1 MTNNT
6 VKIAIVYHSGYGHTK
21 VQAEAVRDGVDQTE
35 NARSDFVSVDELTG
49 NLDRLTDA
57 DAIIFGSP
65 TYMGGVS
72 AQFKAF
78 MDESSELWMKQGW
91 KNKIAA
97 GFTNSSSRNGDKQN
111 TLIDMSV
118 YAAQHGMI
126 WVGLGLPPGNN
137 SSTGSEE
144 DINRL
149 GASLGAM
156 AQSDA
161 DAGPDVSPT
170 HSDKETAKLFGARV
184 AEVTKR
190 LAA

>member
-1 MTNNT
+1 MTQDT

-21 VQAEAVRDGVDQTE
+21 VQAEAVREGVDQSNT
-35 NARSDFVSVDELTG
+35 AHSDFVSVDELKG
-49 NLDRLTDA
+49 NLDRLADA

-78 MDESSELWMKQGW
+78 MDESSSVWMEQGW
-91 KNKIAA
+91 KNKVAA

-144 DINRL
+144 DVNRL

-156 AQSDA
+156 AQSNA
-161 DAGPDVSPT
+161 DEGPDVSPT
-170 HSDKETAKLFGARV
+170 RADKETAKLFGARV
-184 AEVTKR
+184 AEITSR

>member
-1 MTNNT
+1 MTHNS
-6 VKIAIVYHSGYGHTK
+6 VKVAIVYHSGYGHTK
-21 VQAEAVRDGVDQTE
+21 VQAEAVRDGVDQ
-35 NARSDFVSVDELTG
+35 NNDAQSDLVSTDELQG
-49 NLDRLTDA
+49 NLARLADA

-78 MDESSELWMKQGW
+78 MDESSSVWMEQGW

-111 TLIDMSV
+111 TLLDLSV

-161 DAGPDVSPT
+161 DVGPEVSPT

-184 AEVTKR
+184 AEITR
-190 LAA
+190 RFAA

>member
-1 MTNNT
+1 MTHNS
-6 VKIAIVYHSGYGHTK
+6 VKVAIVYHSGYGHTK
-21 VQAEAVRDGVDQTE
+21 VQAEAVRDGVDQ
-35 NARSDFVSVDELTG
+35 NNDAQSDLVSTDELQG
-49 NLDRLTDA
+49 NLARLADA

-78 MDESSELWMKQGW
+78 MDESSSVWMEQGW

-111 TLIDMSV
+111 TLLDMSV

-161 DAGPDVSPT
+161 DAGPEVSPT
-170 HSDKETAKLFGARV
+170 QSDKETAKLFGARV
-184 AEVTKR
+184 AEITR
-190 LAA
+190 RFAA

>member
-1 MTNNT
+1 MTKNS

-21 VQAEAVRDGVDQTE
+21 VQAEAVRDGVDQIDAAE
-35 NARSDFVSVDELTG
+35 ADFVSVDELKG
-49 NLDRLTDA
+49 NLDRLADA

-78 MDESSELWMKQGW
+78 MDESSEVWMKQGW
-91 KNKIAA
+91 KNKVAA

-156 AQSDA
+156 AQSNA
-161 DAGPDVSPT
+161 DEGPDVSPT
-170 HSDKETAKLFGARV
+170 RADKETAKLFGARV
-184 AEVTKR
+184 AEITSQ